1 MLISYINIYKKQSY
15 LNDLKNIAENFKGEE
30 VSLNEFLSFFLY
42 LDYLQDYLKNKNYL
56 DETKVVKLE
65 NLYEIEEK
73 FRKSVKN
80 SIFQININKKHLQ
93 FMFNLLDIDRINNSK
108 IDSHYLE
115 YNEIND
121 ILKRRNA
128 LGKKY
133 SDVSRV

>member
-1 MLISYINIYKKQSY
+1 VLISYINIYKKQSY

-128 LGKKY
+128 LGKKN
-133 SDVSRV
+133 SDVSCV

>member
-128 LGKKY
+128 LGKKN
-133 SDVSRV
+133 SDVSCV